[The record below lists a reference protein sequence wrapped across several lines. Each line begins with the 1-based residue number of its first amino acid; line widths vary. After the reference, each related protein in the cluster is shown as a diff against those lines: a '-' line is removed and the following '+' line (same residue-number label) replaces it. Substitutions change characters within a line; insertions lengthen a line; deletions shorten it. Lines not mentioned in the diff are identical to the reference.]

1 MMRAKVFN
9 NGGSQAVR
17 LPRDFRFEDTEVSIR
32 KDGEA
37 VILEPIKKRTW
48 PRGFFKKI
56 RIDDPGFCRPDQ
68 GQMPAIARLDSDPDE

>member
-1 MMRAKVFN
+1 MRRAKLFN

-17 LPRDFRFEDTEVSIR
+17 LPRDFRFEDPEVSIR

-48 PRGFFKKI
+48 PRGFFKRI
-56 RIDDPGFCRPDQ
+56 RIDDPSFGRPDQ
-68 GQMPAIARLDSDPDE
+68 GQIPVIAPLDSSSD